1 MKPEE
6 VKVELYQLKT
16 FKMVAE
22 IGHLT
27 KASKRLYT
35 SQPAVSSH
43 IKSLEEELGVQ
54 LFVRSQKGME
64 LTGHGVELKAYA
76 DKILAMSD
84 DMVSCAKQLQNELCG
99 DLRLGLNS
107 ESDILQI
114 PELYK
119 RLTKINPG
127 LKISF
132 LQSASGE
139 VLNNLEDER
148 IDAGFIYGVNE
159 SEKIET
165 FPLCSFDLVVAGS
178 VDLPESFPGCSP
190 KELEQYPW
198 ITTPHDCPFQ
208 TVLTDVFQRHQLKPQ
223 EVLLA
228 DQEPTINMMVK
239 NGAGLALML
248 KRDAACSDH
257 YRIWEGEELLLPLS
271 MAFLKRRGREPVIQ
285 QLLSVLSDIWNIK
298 ESSSC

>member
-1 MKPEE
+1 M
-6 VKVELYQLKT
+6 ELYQLKT

-43 IKSLEEELGVQ
+43 IRSLEEELGIQ
-54 LFVRSQKGME
+54 LFLRSQKGME
-64 LTGHGVELKAYA
+64 LTDHGEKLKAYA
-76 DKILAMSD
+76 DNILAMSD
-84 DMVSCAKQLQNELCG
+84 EMVSHAKALQSELSG
-99 DLRLGLNS
+99 NLRLGLNS
-107 ESDILQI
+107 ESEILQV
-114 PELYK
+114 PELYRK
-119 RLTKINPG
+119 LSTRNPG

-139 VLNNLEDER
+139 VLNNLEDDR

-159 SEKIET
+159 SDKIDT
-165 FPLCSFDLVVAGS
+165 FLLSQFELVVAGAS
-178 VDLPESFPGCSP
+178 SLPDSFSTCAAT
-190 KELEQYPW
+190 ELEQYPW
-198 ITTPHDCPFQ
+198 ITTPGDCPFH
-208 TVLTDVFQRHQLKPQ
+208 TVLKNLFQRHGLKPQ

-248 KRDAACSDH
+248 KRDADKTSD
-257 YRIWEGEELLLPLS
+257 YRVWQKERLILPLS
-271 MAFLKRRGREPVIQ
+271 IAFLKRRAGEPVIQ
-285 QLLSVLSDIWNIK
+285 QLQRVLSDIWYT
-298 ESSSC
+298 ESAV

>member
-1 MKPEE
+1 M
-6 VKVELYQLKT
+6 ELYQLKT

-43 IKSLEEELGVQ
+43 IRSLEEELGVQ

-76 DKILAMSD
+76 DKILAMTDEMASR
-84 DMVSCAKQLQNELCG
+84 AKLMQSEISGN
-99 DLRLGLNS
+99 LRLGLNS
-107 ESDILQI
+107 ESEILKVA
-114 PELYK
+114 ELYR
-119 RLTKINPG
+119 RLAGHNPG

-132 LQSASGE
+132 LQSSSGE
-139 VLNNLEDER
+139 VLNNLEDDR

-165 FPLCSFDLVVAGS
+165 LSLFHFDVVVAGA
-178 VDLPESFPGCSP
+178 ESLSPSFCTCTP
-190 KELEQYPW
+190 KELETYPW
-198 ITTPHDCPFQ
+198 ITTPADCPFH
-208 TVLTDVFQRHQLKPQ
+208 TVLKELFERHALKPQ

-228 DQEPTINMMVK
+228 DQERTINAMVK
-239 NGAGLALML
+239 NGAGLALVL
-248 KRDAACSDH
+248 ECDTKQAGFS
-257 YRIWEGEELLLPLS
+257 IWQGEKLTLPLS
-271 MAFLKRRGREPVIQ
+271 IAFLKRRRDDPIIQ
-285 QLLSVLSDIWNIK
+285 QLLTILQEIWDIDRLS
-298 ESSSC
+298 EVCSC